1 MGHWNRVSRVK
12 SRTKAMLDGWTAE
25 AAAMPESYWVGGESL
40 AAADIIARLKQ
51 HRRAHDHVG
60 MCRTMLTFA
69 IAQRD
74 EQLDAEQKLQEN
86 LTALLLQALWPARR
100 SGNRSAALEGHPP
113 RPGHQGLEAAR
124 GDHHRAA
131 ADGGGGRR
139 CRSALGRRGDAPGGR
154 VLCRPRERDAAPPRL
169 IRFGCPHPPPSGP
182 ARWVSLEVHHEVFP
196 PSPFARNAEAGAHR

>member
-86 LTALLLQALWPARR
+86 LTALLLQALGPNGRALRRFGVAPPKARR
-100 SGNRSAALEGHPP
+100 KLTAEEQVIAQQRSRDTRLVRGTKGS
-113 RPGHQGLEAAR
+113 RQREAITTEPQPTVVV
-124 GDHHRAA
+124 
-131 ADGGGGRR
+131 GG
-139 CRSALGRRGDAPGGR
+139 
-154 VLCRPRERDAAPPRL
+154 V
-169 IRFGCPHPPPSGP
+169 
-182 ARWVSLEVHHEVFP
+182 
-196 PSPFARNAEAGAHR
+196 AGAPSVDAGMPQVGESSAVPASGTPLPPA